1 MQLRISLL
9 NILHLRDLLTEY
21 EAKQIEFN
29 RIWEISAN
37 IIKAVADPKKKAK
50 LNLIRNKLGSS
61 FKFFALSEILIS
73 QIIKMTLNV

>member
-50 LNLIRNKLGSS
+50 LNLIRNKLGS
-61 FKFFALSEILIS
+61 FLCPVTNYNFPNYK
-73 QIIKMTLNV
+73 K